1 MADRSVKSTSIN
13 IGKKK
18 IKKVRVKQPDPTT
31 EEIDAFG
38 SDINIKLMT
47 PSISIDR
54 DHEGQAIRIEDF
66 K

>member
-1 MADRSVKSTSIN
+1 MADRSVKSNNISIA
-13 IGKKK
+13 KKK

-31 EEIDAFG
+31 EEIDTFG

-54 DHEGQAIRIEDF
+54 DHEGQAIRIDDF

>member
-1 MADRSVKSTSIN
+1 MADRSVKSTSSITKKR
-13 IGKKK
+13 IKK
-18 IKKVRVKQPDPTT
+18 IRVKQPDPTT
-31 EEIDAFG
+31 EEIDTFG

-54 DHEGQAIRIEDF
+54 DYDTQTIHIEDF